1 FPNMIVG
8 DTNRC
13 LWPYLRREIPHN
25 WYIDKSH
32 PAVGFVSRD
41 EAHILYNTALKFKGK
56 NALEIGCWL
65 GWSACHLALGGVEL
79 DVIDPLLERPDFY
92 ESVNHSLQA
101 VGVINSVKL
110 IPGCSPEKVEELAAQ
125 FQRKWSLIY
134 IDGNHDSPGPLY
146 DAIACEKY
154 AQDDALILFHDLVSP
169 DVAQGL
175 DYLKQRGWQTMIYQT
190 MQIMGVAWRGN
201 IEPVIHQPDPNIQW
215 HLPEHL
221 QHYPV
226 SCTLSNNT
234 IGELEFSPTNHFI
247 NSVEKVSLARAEEKL
262 SHLQKSPLQEE
273 LNLKEI
279 NLIIF
284 PDWTQPEE
292 LLLADIESIIR
303 VLLTHPE
310 RSYLNLLVE
319 TSNTFK
325 EQADLTI
332 SSVVM
337 KLLYEEDLDIAEQPE
352 ISLFGN
358 LSKIQWKALH
368 NQIHSRIRMKNE
380 NRLTITE
387 AGMERLPFLEIDSF
401 SKQKTFRL
409 L

>member
-1 FPNMIVG
+1 M
-8 DTNRC
+8 
-13 LWPYLRREIPHN
+13 
-25 WYIDKSH
+25 
-32 PAVGFVSRD
+32 
-41 EAHILYNTALKFKGK
+41 
-56 NALEIGCWL
+56 
-65 GWSACHLALGGVEL
+65 
-79 DVIDPLLERPDFY
+79 
-92 ESVNHSLQA
+92 
-101 VGVINSVKL
+101 
-110 IPGCSPEKVEELAAQ
+110 
-125 FQRKWSLIY
+125 
-134 IDGNHDSPGPLY
+134 
-146 DAIACEKY
+146 
-154 AQDDALILFHDLVSP
+154 
-169 DVAQGL
+169 
-175 DYLKQRGWQTMIYQT
+175 
-190 MQIMGVAWRGN
+190 
-201 IEPVIHQPDPNIQW
+201 
-215 HLPEHL
+215 
-221 QHYPV
+221 
-226 SCTLSNNT
+226 
-234 IGELEFSPTNHFI
+234 
-247 NSVEKVSLARAEEKL
+247 
-262 SHLQKSPLQEE
+262 
-273 LNLKEI
+273 KEI